1 MRHDRAQTE
10 NNKKKYIKAT
20 VIGAVI
26 GGITLILLLLC
37 GSFVFLKMRT
47 ISEPAVFAVTIAV
60 SCLSSFIAG
69 FAAARIA
76 REKGMLMGAVA
87 AGILFL
93 LVLLTGTMF
102 SADDISLNTLL
113 RAAAM
118 ILSGAFGGI
127 FGVNKKT
134 KRK

>member
-10 NNKKKYIKAT
+10 NNMKKYIKAT
-20 VIGAVI
+20 VIGAII
-26 GGITLILLLLC
+26 GGITLIILLFC

-47 ISEPAVFAVTIAV
+47 ISDSAVFAVTIAL
-60 SCLSSFIAG
+60 SCLSSFAAG
-69 FAAARIA
+69 FAAARKA
-76 REKGMLMGAVA
+76 REKGMLIGAVA

-93 LVLLTGTMF
+93 LVLLSGTMF

-118 ILSGAFGGI
+118 ILSGAFGGV